1 MKKEVKDTFDILY
14 HTIGRDMTSLM
25 LIIRFMVLI
34 KYAELKGSTVISM
47 FDKMV
52 QKHPNKVVLKS
63 ENKQWTFN
71 QVFTSKSQFEL
82 SVKLI
87 TFPLFVGIFQNKL

>member
-82 SVKLI
+82 SVK
-87 TFPLFVGIFQNKL
+87 N